1 MSFDNS
7 SQLDASRV
15 GSGGGRGRGIAVGG
29 GLGGGLLLLVVGL
42 LFGQDGID
50 AITGGGGQDTGSQTS
65 VEQERAE
72 RCRTGEDANRYTD
85 CRMIATAQSLDQ
97 FWEDYLP
104 QATGE
109 QYVMPGVELFE
120 GQTNTGCGAASSAV
134 GPFYCPADETAY
146 LDIALFDEL
155 QTQFGAEGG
164 PLAEEY
170 VLAHEFGHHIQNQ
183 IGTLGYA
190 QQDPQGP
197 ESGAVRVELQ
207 ADCLAGLWAGG
218 AAGDTSG
225 AVDLG
230 DISQEELDQALDAAS
245 AIGDDRIQETT
256 QGRVSPENFTH
267 GASAQRQLWFYAG
280 YRTGDINAC
289 DTFSARDLNAPPA
302 L

>member
-50 AITGGGGQDTGSQTS
+50 AITGGGGQDTGSQSS
-65 VEQERAE
+65 VAQERAE

-120 GQTNTGCGAASSAV
+120 GQTATGCGAASSAV

-146 LDIALFDEL
+146 LDIAFFDEL

-197 ESGAVRVELQ
+197 ASGAVRVELQ

-218 AAGDTSG
+218 AAGDASG

-280 YRTGDINAC
+280 YRTGDLNAC

>member
-15 GSGGGRGRGIAVGG
+15 GGGGGRGRGIAVGG

-72 RCRTGEDANRYTD
+72 RCQTGEDANRYTD

-146 LDIALFDEL
+146 LDIAFFDEL

-183 IGTLGYA
+183 IGALGYA

-267 GASAQRQLWFYAG
+267 GASAQRQQWFYAG
-280 YRTGDINAC
+280 YRTGDLDAC